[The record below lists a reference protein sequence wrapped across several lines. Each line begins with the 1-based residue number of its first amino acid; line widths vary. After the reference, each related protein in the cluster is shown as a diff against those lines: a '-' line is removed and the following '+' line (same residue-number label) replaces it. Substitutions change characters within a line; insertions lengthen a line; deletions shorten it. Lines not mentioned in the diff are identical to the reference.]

1 MLRAEI
7 YHLADGPTL
16 ARMANLFTAYGVL
29 GGGAQASNLTCNIIR
44 FRDAANPSIPVSA
57 AAVTTER
64 LTTDLLFLWIGTP
77 PALSLAEVN
86 KTMFQRGDAVIYFEH
101 MATGEVRQ
109 HFGNVL
115 SVGQSGTYKVRFE
128 DLPDRN
134 LFFAYL
140 TRAM

>member
-1 MLRAEI
+1 
-7 YHLADGPTL
+7 
-16 ARMANLFTAYGVL
+16 
-29 GGGAQASNLTCNIIR
+29 
-44 FRDAANPSIPVSA
+44 
-57 AAVTTER
+57 
-64 LTTDLLFLWIGTP
+64 
-77 PALSLAEVN
+77 
-86 KTMFQRGDAVIYFEH
+86 MFQSGDAVIYFEH

>member
-57 AAVTTER
+57 AAVLRKGSR
-64 LTTDLLFLWIGTP
+64 LTSCFVDWYSTC
-77 PALSLAEVN
+77 SLI
-86 KTMFQRGDAVIYFEH
+86 RG
-101 MATGEVRQ
+101 G
-109 HFGNVL
+109 
-115 SVGQSGTYKVRFE
+115 
-128 DLPDRN
+128 
-134 LFFAYL
+134 
-140 TRAM
+140 